1 MNALDIIS
9 LPGHPGMFARRVAVQ
24 AWQSAGSPPVN
35 SAGRLYA
42 EQKRLYDGWKDR
54 TPGFSPADNPDDESL
69 PLAHVRFVAFDIDPT
84 NDRIRKLSE
93 AGFRRPYT
101 YEPWHWELPNVRS
114 YALVRSIPSTASLDP
129 TPVAPPIEK
138 EDDMMK
144 PELVQRNENGDEY
157 SLVAPWMTK
166 PGDSLQQGY
175 IVLANEA
182 QAKAAARLYGTGF
195 GNHTKVNR
203 ADYIEIQKLARIART
218 QWLAAQP
225 KPTASGSPAPTASE
239 VATEVIRQMKLP
251 GN

>member
-1 MNALDIIS
+1 
-9 LPGHPGMFARRVAVQ
+9 
-24 AWQSAGSPPVN
+24 VN
-35 SAGRLYA
+35 SAGRLYS

-54 TPGFSPADNPDDESL
+54 TPGFSPADNPDNESL

-84 NDRIRKLSE
+84 ADRIKRLTA
-93 AGFRRPYT
+93 AGFHRPYP
-101 YEPWHWELPNVRS
+101 YEPWHWELPNVLS
-114 YALVRSIPSTASLDP
+114 YALVQSIPSTASLEATP
-129 TPVAPPIEK
+129 TPTQPLEEE
-138 EDDMMK
+138 EDDIMK
-144 PELVQRNENGDEY
+144 PELVQRNEGGDEF
-157 SLVAPWMTK
+157 SLVAPWFIK